1 MKIRYSPLALKQI
14 TDAYNYI
21 TVDNRAAAD
30 RFLRRVE
37 RLTALVAD
45 FPAIGRPADAPGVR
59 LIGLRPFPYLM
70 FYTVAKDATELH
82 ILQISHMARQHRPT

>member
-1 MKIRYSPLALKQI
+1 MNIRYSRAAAKQI
-14 TDAYNYI
+14 SEIYKYI
-21 TVDNRAAAD
+21 AVDNREAAD

-37 RLTALVAD
+37 RLTALIAD
-45 FPAIGRPADAPGVR
+45 FPAIGRPADALGVR

-82 ILQISHMARQHRPT
+82 ILRISHMARQRRPT